1 MPSFETEVDVDV
13 DDFYHECDRR
23 DKKEL
28 IDLVV
33 SDAECDRDL
42 KEYLKDSLEGEFGSD
57 VLSIV
62 ADGRETFDQMLFKK
76 SLSALDK
83 NYHCLPNELVEQ
95 VIKLAEK
102 FTI

>member
-33 SDAECDRDL
+33 SDVECDRDL

-83 NYHCLPNELVEQ
+83 NYHCLHYVLVEQ
-95 VIKLAEK
+95 VIKLEEI